1 MLPNKVKKAILNC
14 HFIMLKKT
22 MGIDGRS
29 FGIVMTPTGVGVRV
43 ILVNFLL
50 IMQLVLSLKLE
61 VDPQKS

>member
-29 FGIVMTPTGVGVRV
+29 FGIVMTPTGVRVRV